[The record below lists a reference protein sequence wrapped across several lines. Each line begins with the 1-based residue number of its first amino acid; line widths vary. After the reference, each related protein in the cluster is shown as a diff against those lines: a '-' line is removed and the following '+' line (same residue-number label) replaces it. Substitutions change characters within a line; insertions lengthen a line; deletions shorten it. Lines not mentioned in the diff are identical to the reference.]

1 MQQQFA
7 ALRRGEP
14 GPVPP
19 PVDTMDGR
27 WSPVE
32 QAGAERALA
41 CSVVGSPETVRDGL
55 RAFLAS
61 ARPDEVMA
69 TAMMFDHA
77 ARLRSFEILAGVA
90 RDLGSSTMSASGRS
104 VGEVG

>member
-1 MQQQFA
+1 
-7 ALRRGEP
+7 
-14 GPVPP
+14 
-19 PVDTMDGR
+19 MDGR
-27 WSPVE
+27 WSPME

-41 CSVVGSPETVRDGL
+41 RSVVGSPDAVRDGL
-55 RAFLAS
+55 RAFVAS

-90 RDLGSSTMSASGRS
+90 RELGASTTSGRS
-104 VGEVG
+104 VDEVG